1 MKEVKAAFLDR
12 DGTINVEKDYIKD
25 PSEIEL
31 IDGSAKAIAKLNESG
46 YMVFGVSNQSG
57 IARGFMTVDDVHK
70 TNSRV
75 IELARSG
82 GSEITEIFFCPHH
95 KDGKVPE
102 YSIGCE
108 CRKPGTDMISQ
119 AAKKYGLKFTDIV
132 VIGDKICDVGM
143 GKNIGATTALVA
155 TGYGERDRKKIEEAS
170 GSVNDSMPDHF
181 AKDLAHAVELIL

>member
-12 DGTINVEKDYIKD
+12 DGTINIEKNYIKD

-31 IDGSAKAIAKLNESG
+31 IDGSAGAIARLNESG
-46 YMVFGVSNQSG
+46 YIVFGVSNQSG

-70 TNSRV
+70 ANSRV

-82 GSEITEIFFCPHH
+82 GGGITEIFFCPHH

-108 CRKPGTDMISQ
+108 CRKPGTEMISQ
-119 AAKKYGLKFTDIV
+119 AAKKYGLKFTDII
-132 VIGDKICDVGM
+132 VIGDKVCDVEM

-170 GSVNDSMPDHF
+170 GSAKNCMPDYF
-181 AKDLAHAVELIL
+181 AKDLAHAVELIV